1 MTDTRPT
8 RGSTRHG
15 QSVTPYRARRIAD
28 DTLTVSMASPAEIA
42 GRRRDPNRSD
52 SRLAFVNGRMVV

>member
-15 QSVTPYRARRIAD
+15 LSVTPYRARKVAD
-28 DTLTVSMASPAEIA
+28 DTLTVRQATPAEVI
-42 GRRRDPNRSD
+42 GRRRDPNRQD
-52 SRLAFVNGRMVV
+52 SRLAFVNGRLVV